1 MQVFGGTKW
10 EFFTAGKRVSPPAG
24 WVGGF
29 GLPPWYGAWW
39 AGLYDGLAADED
51 HYVGHRSG
59 FGREE

>member
-1 MQVFGGTKW
+1 MTDWASVVG
-10 EFFTAGKRVSPPAG
+10 PPAG

-39 AGLYDGLAADED
+39 SGLYRELAADED